1 VLSAE
6 AKLNGGWDSVDSE
19 NSRGEELLPGPLN
32 EYVFSQPRCKVCASP
47 YRSDIDL
54 MLASGRKQADVLKHW
69 NQVLRKEYFT
79 ANNISIHT
87 RKHLAVHDQ
96 IARRLVPISASRGA
110 TAAQSAAGDR
120 PKVRAAT
127 EAIVRGGLQA
137 MDAGLTVPEPR
148 DVLAAAKVLA
158 TIDAEDAAEK
168 IAGMEREMKL
178 FLKAVREIVPQ
189 EYGEKLYL
197 RWQELLVPRASNAA
211 G

>member
-1 VLSAE
+1 M
-6 AKLNGGWDSVDSE
+6 DSE
-19 NSRGEELLPGPLN
+19 HSRGEELLPAPLN
-32 EYVFSQPRCKVCASP
+32 EYVFSEPRCKVCASP

-69 NQVLRKEYFT
+69 NQVLGKVYFT

-110 TAAQSAAGDR
+110 TTPAQTADGDR

-158 TIDAEDAAEK
+158 TMDAEDAAEK

-178 FLKAVREIVPQ
+178 FLKAVAEIVPK
-189 EYGEKLYL
+189 EYGEQIHT
-197 RWQELLVPRASNAA
+197 RWLELLGANEA
-211 G
+211 